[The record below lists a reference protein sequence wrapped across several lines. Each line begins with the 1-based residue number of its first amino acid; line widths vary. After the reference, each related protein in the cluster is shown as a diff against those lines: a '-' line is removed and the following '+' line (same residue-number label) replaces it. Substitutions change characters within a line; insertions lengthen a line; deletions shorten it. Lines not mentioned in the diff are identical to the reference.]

1 MKIAPFLTLASGN
14 ALDMKRLLPGNLLR
28 EAREKFQIFDP
39 IPEGSFGAKPVGDFK
54 LPRGDS
60 SIEKAD
66 ELCKVRFS
74 RKRFFTSSFSSEKF
88 WNRSLLRISG

>member
-1 MKIAPFLTLASGN
+1 MKIASFLTLSSTN

-28 EAREKFQIFDP
+28 EAREKFQIFDA
-39 IPEGSFGAKPVGDFK
+39 IPEGSFGAKPELGDSK

-66 ELCKVRFS
+66 ELCKV
-74 RKRFFTSSFSSEKF
+74 KLDLVWAPKPV
-88 WNRSLLRISG
+88 